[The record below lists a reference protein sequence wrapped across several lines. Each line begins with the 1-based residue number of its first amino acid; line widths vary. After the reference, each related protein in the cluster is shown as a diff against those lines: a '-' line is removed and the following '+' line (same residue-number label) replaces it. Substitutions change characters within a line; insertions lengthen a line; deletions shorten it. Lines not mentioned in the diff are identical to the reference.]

1 MIRRKIKS
9 RMQQWRNQQS
19 QKKPQPENWSHKKKT
34 VLSSLSLT
42 RYNFQDLSTRRRGG
56 ISKLKMEE
64 EHRPNKD
71 FDKTAEKRSETRN
84 VF

>member
-1 MIRRKIKS
+1 MTESAKPKKNHNQKIEAIR
-9 RMQQWRNQQS
+9 
-19 QKKPQPENWSHKKKT
+19 KKT